1 VADPLG
7 DETSLS
13 RGRELVAAGSD
24 AEALRALD
32 EAFLFAQK
40 QRDLETLREVG
51 RLAAVVAARSSGS
64 LAGKAER
71 LGYAATQNIR
81 GLERR
86 AAAAERERVPKPT
99 PREWAV
105 MGIWAL
111 AVTVVAFPTGGA
123 FADQLVAENF
133 APGEFV
139 FGFVIVPLALGLA
152 AGVAIR
158 RNASVIEGLLL
169 AAVGAAVLGTMM
181 ATRLDLSPG
190 SQACP
195 LGCEGDL
202 GDAIVIVTLI
212 VFLPLAVGVLAGKL
226 YSRKVVG

>member
-1 VADPLG
+1 VAESPG
-7 DETSLS
+7 DESSLS
-13 RGRELVAAGSD
+13 RGRQLVAAGSD

-32 EAFLFAQK
+32 EAFRSAQK
-40 QRDLETLREVG
+40 EQDVETLREVAE
-51 RLAAVVAARSSGS
+51 LTAVVADRNSGS

-86 AAAAERERVPKPT
+86 AAAVERERVPKPT
-99 PREWAV
+99 HREWAE

-111 AVTVVAFPTGGA
+111 VVTVVAFPTGDA
-123 FADQLVAENF
+123 FADQLVADNF

-139 FGFVIVPLALGLA
+139 FGFVVVPLALGLA

-202 GDAIVIVTLI
+202 GDAVVIVTLI
-212 VFLPLAVGVLAGKL
+212 VFLPLAAGVIAGRL
-226 YSRKVVG
+226 YSRKMVG

>member
-1 VADPLG
+1 VAEPLG

-32 EAFLFAQK
+32 DAFRAAQK
-40 QRDLETLREVG
+40 KRDLDTLREVAG
-51 RLAAVVAARSSGS
+51 LAAVVAGRTSGS
-64 LAGKAER
+64 LAGKADR
-71 LGYAATQNIR
+71 LGYAANQNIR

-86 AAAAERERVPKPT
+86 AAASERERIPKPT
-99 PREWAV
+99 PMEWAE
-105 MGIWAL
+105 MAIWAL
-111 AVTVVAFPTGGA
+111 VVTVVAFPTGDA
-123 FADQLVAENF
+123 FADQLVTDNF
-133 APGEFV
+133 AAGEFV
-139 FGFVIVPLALGLA
+139 FGFVVVPLALGLA

-169 AAVGAAVLGTMM
+169 AAVGAAVLGTTM
-181 ATRLDLSPG
+181 AIRLDLSPG
-190 SQACP
+190 SEACP
-195 LGCEGDL
+195 LGCEGDV
-202 GDAIVIVTLI
+202 GDAVVVVTLI

>member
-1 VADPLG
+1 VAEPPG
-7 DETSLS
+7 VETTLS

-24 AEALRALD
+24 AEALKALD
-32 EAFLFAQK
+32 EVFRSAQK
-40 QRDLETLREVG
+40 QRDVERLREVAG
-51 RLAAVVAARSSGS
+51 LASVVARRSSGS

-71 LGYAATQNIR
+71 LGYAASQNVR

-86 AAAAERERVPKPT
+86 AAAAQRERVPKPT
-99 PREWAV
+99 PREWAE
-105 MGIWAL
+105 MGIWGL
-111 AVTVVAFPTGGA
+111 AVTVVSFPTGDA

-139 FGFVIVPLALGLA
+139 FGFVVVPLALGLA

-195 LGCEGDL
+195 LGCEGDV
-202 GDAIVIVTLI
+202 GDAVVIVTLI

-226 YSRKVVG
+226 YSRKMVG

>member
-1 VADPLG
+1 MAEPPGV
-7 DETSLS
+7 ETSLS

-32 EAFLFAQK
+32 EAFRAAQK
-40 QRDLETLREVG
+40 QRDVEALREVAG
-51 RLAAVVAARSSGS
+51 LTAVVAGRSSGS
-64 LAGKAER
+64 LAGRAER

-86 AAAAERERVPKPT
+86 AAADERERIPKPT
-99 PREWAV
+99 SREWAE

-111 AVTVVAFPTGGA
+111 VVTVVAFPTGDA

-133 APGEFV
+133 SPGEFL
-139 FGFVIVPLALGLA
+139 FGFVVVPLALGLA

-195 LGCEGDL
+195 LGCEGDV
-202 GDAIVIVTLI
+202 GDAVVIVTLI
-212 VFLPLAVGVLAGKL
+212 VFIPLAVGVLAGKL
-226 YSRKVVG
+226 YSRKMIN

>member
-1 VADPLG
+1 VAESPW

-32 EAFLFAQK
+32 EAFRFAQK
-40 QRDLETLREVG
+40 EQDIATLREVAA
-51 RLAAVVAARSSGS
+51 LTAVVASRSSGS
-64 LAGKAER
+64 LAGTAER

-86 AAAAERERVPKPT
+86 AAAAGRERVPKPT
-99 PREWAV
+99 HREWAE

-111 AVTVVAFPTGGA
+111 VVTVVAFPTGDA
-123 FADQLVAENF
+123 FADQLVADNF

-139 FGFVIVPLALGLA
+139 FGFVVVPLALGLA

-169 AAVGAAVLGTMM
+169 AAVGAAVLGTIM
-181 ATRLDLSPG
+181 AIRLDLSPG

-202 GDAIVIVTLI
+202 GDAVVIVTLI

-226 YSRKVVG
+226 YSRKMGG

>member
-1 VADPLG
+1 VAESSW

-13 RGRELVAAGSD
+13 RGREFVAAGSD

-32 EAFLFAQK
+32 EAFRLAQK
-40 QRDLETLREVG
+40 EQDVATLREVAE
-51 RLAAVVAARSSGS
+51 LTAVVAGRTSAS
-64 LAGKAER
+64 LARKAER
-71 LGYAATQNIR
+71 LGYAATQNVR
-81 GLERR
+81 VVERR

-99 PREWAV
+99 SREWAE

-111 AVTVVAFPTGGA
+111 VVTIVAFPTGDA
-123 FADQLVAENF
+123 FVDQVVADNF
-133 APGEFV
+133 APGEFA
-139 FGFVIVPLALGLA
+139 FGFLVVPLALGLA

-190 SQACP
+190 SRACP

-202 GDAIVIVTLI
+202 GDAVVIVTLI

-226 YSRKVVG
+226 YGRKVVG

>member
-1 VADPLG
+1 VADSAG
-7 DETSLS
+7 DE
-13 RGRELVAAGSD
+13 
-24 AEALRALD
+24 LRAL
-32 EAFLFAQK
+32 ELAFKTAQK
-40 QRDLETLREVG
+40 DGDVERLRQVASLAADLENRTT
-51 RLAAVVAARSSGS
+51 GS
-64 LAGKAER
+64 LAAKAKR

-86 AAAAERERVPKPT
+86 AAAAERDRVPKPT
-99 PREWAV
+99 HREWAE

-111 AVTVVAFPTGGA
+111 VVTVVAFPTGDA
-123 FADQLVAENF
+123 FADQLVTENF

-139 FGFVIVPLALGLA
+139 FGFVVVPLALGLA

-190 SQACP
+190 SEACP
-195 LGCEGDL
+195 LGCEGDV
-202 GDAIVIVTLI
+202 GDAVVVVTLI

-226 YSRKVVG
+226 YSRKLVG

>member
-1 VADPLG
+1 VADSAG
-7 DETSLS
+7 DE
-13 RGRELVAAGSD
+13 
-24 AEALRALD
+24 LRAL
-32 EAFLFAQK
+32 ELAFKTAQK
-40 QRDLETLREVG
+40 EGNVESLRQVATLAADLENRTT
-51 RLAAVVAARSSGS
+51 GS
-64 LAGKAER
+64 LAAKAKR

-86 AAAAERERVPKPT
+86 AAAAERDRAPKPT
-99 PREWAV
+99 HREWAE

-111 AVTVVAFPTGGA
+111 VVTVVAFPTGDA

-139 FGFVIVPLALGLA
+139 FGFVVVPLALGLA

-169 AAVGAAVLGTMM
+169 AAVGAALLGTMM

-195 LGCEGDL
+195 LGCEGDV
-202 GDAIVIVTLI
+202 GDAVVVVTLI

-226 YSRKVVG
+226 YSRKIVS

>member
-1 VADPLG
+1 MADSAG
-7 DETSLS
+7 DE
-13 RGRELVAAGSD
+13 
-24 AEALRALD
+24 LRAL
-32 EAFLFAQK
+32 ELAFKTAQK
-40 QRDLETLREVG
+40 DGDVERLRQVASLAADLENRTT
-51 RLAAVVAARSSGS
+51 GS
-64 LAGKAER
+64 LAAKAKR

-86 AAAAERERVPKPT
+86 AAAAERDRVPKPT
-99 PREWAV
+99 HREWAE

-111 AVTVVAFPTGGA
+111 VVTVVAFPTGDA
-123 FADQLVAENF
+123 FADQLVADNF

-139 FGFVIVPLALGLA
+139 FGFVVVPLALGLA

-158 RNASVIEGLLL
+158 RNASVIEGFLL
-169 AAVGAAVLGTMM
+169 AAVGAGLLGTMM

-195 LGCEGDL
+195 LGCEGDV
-202 GDAIVIVTLI
+202 GDAVVVVTLI

-226 YSRKVVG
+226 YSRRMVN